1 MDYSV
6 ILPIQSIFHLY
17 NQLYGTTTVVCCP
30 MMLASWRGS
39 LSYLYHPSEMQY
51 DAVLH
56 LGFLL
61 VHLHKTLYNVH
72 GSKCVAF
79 YLKYLNCVQ
88 TLERIDELCLQLKT
102 FSTSLKLHMIQRGE
116 YSSLN
121 GRICSMRK
129 YWLWF

>member
-61 VHLHKTLYNVH
+61 VHLHKTLCNVRW
-72 GSKCVAF
+72 SKCVAF
-79 YLKYLNCVQ
+79 YLNCVQ
-88 TLERIDELCLQLKT
+88 NLEKIALSGAQ
-102 FSTSLKLHMIQRGE
+102 GE
-116 YSSLN
+116 MPEEEERDHISN
-121 GRICSMRK
+121 TRQ
-129 YWLWF
+129 